1 MLQILKNLVKYVYA
15 WAEIR
20 FEQGKKGREEEGGDE
35 SATDSRSV
43 FGLVAGI
50 HKQLHYR
57 VFVC

>member
-1 MLQILKNLVKYVYA
+1 MYMPGLKLDLNR
-15 WAEIR
+15 ER
-20 FEQGKKGREEEGGDE
+20 RGGKRKEGGKRREGGDE